1 MIENQGKLLDGVRH
15 ALDEAFSENMGGS
28 EVLAAICKACREFD
42 SKLYLCAT
50 GTAGGAADDREWLY
64 DVTCLDYDAEYFLR
78 QTVLVAECE
87 WGPEE
92 EIYGDF
98 EKLLVAQAA
107 VRVMVP
113 SASFMP
119 CRYPLPALNHLV
131 CLAHLVIQAD
141 LDPILFRGRPYECN
155 AVVAQHVTWPKGR
168 QRSSQASNVDLTRQ
182 VASCTYAVAS
192 SRFESRR
199 VNDLF

>member
-107 VRVMVP
+107 VRVMVFDGTYP
-113 SASFMP
+113 AGYEKVFKAFAEYISR
-119 CRYPLPALNHLV
+119 CRHTHDAGSW
-131 CLAHLVIQAD
+131 
-141 LDPILFRGRPYECN
+141 LF
-155 AVVAQHVTWPKGR
+155 AAW
-168 QRSSQASNVDLTRQ
+168 TRDGFL
-182 VASCTYAVAS
+182 Y
-192 SRFESRR
+192 RR
-199 VNDLF
+199 R

>member
-1 MIENQGKLLDGVRH
+1 MIENQGKLLDGVRR

-78 QTVLVAECE
+78 QTVLVAECQ

-107 VRVMVP
+107 VRVMVFDGTYP
-113 SASFMP
+113 AGYEKVFKAFDEYISRCRHSHDAWSRRRACDGPRCGGPGRPDLCCSSSASPGPRAATPFT
-119 CRYPLPALNHLV
+119 A
-131 CLAHLVIQAD
+131 A
-141 LDPILFRGRPYECN
+141 
-155 AVVAQHVTWPKGR
+155 
-168 QRSSQASNVDLTRQ
+168 
-182 VASCTYAVAS
+182 
-192 SRFESRR
+192 
-199 VNDLF
+199 